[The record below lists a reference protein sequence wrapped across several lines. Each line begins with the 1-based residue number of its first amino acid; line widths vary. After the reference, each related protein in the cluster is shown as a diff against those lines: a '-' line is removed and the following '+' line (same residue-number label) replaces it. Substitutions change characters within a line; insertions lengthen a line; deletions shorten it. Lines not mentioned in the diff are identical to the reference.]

1 MTRSRSMAFR
11 EKLAWVTLGS
21 MLIAYTLYFSLLA
34 TVFDPSLPDGP
45 RTVQMLMLL
54 GGVTVVQAIV
64 VAIVSAV
71 LAIRAR
77 REAQAKPR
85 SEEHTSELQSL
96 MRSSYA
102 VFCLKKKTNQ

>member
-21 MLIAYTLYFSLLA
+21 MLIAYTIYFSLLA

-45 RTVQMLMLL
+45 RTVQMLMLF

-71 LAIRAR
+71 LAVDLAPIRVNAVTPGLIAT
-77 REAQAKPR
+77 EMWAKVQIGR
-85 SEEHTSELQSL
+85 AH
-96 MRSSYA
+96 
-102 VFCLKKKTNQ
+102 V

>member
-1 MTRSRSMAFR
+1 
-11 EKLAWVTLGS
+11 
-21 MLIAYTLYFSLLA
+21 MLIAYTIYFSLLA

-45 RTVQMLMLL
+45 RTVQMLMLF

-77 REAQAKPR
+77 REAQAKPDER
-85 SEEHTSELQSL
+85 DRAIARRGAKIGRAHVRTPVTNAPLVCRLLPE
-96 MRSSYA
+96 
-102 VFCLKKKTNQ
+102 KKNDQRQQH